1 VVATGASAVIT
12 HNDLMALGV
21 VAGARGLGV
30 RVPDDLSVVGIDDI
44 PLAAITH
51 PTLTT
56 VAVPMAR
63 AGALSLELLERRLAG
78 DRQTPRAVRLPTQ
91 LVVREST
98 GPAAAQPVSA
108 AQQPA

>member
-1 VVATGASAVIT
+1 MIT

-21 VAGARGLGV
+21 IAGARALGV
-30 RVPDDLSVVGIDDI
+30 RVPEELSVVGIDDI

-63 AGALSLELLERRLAG
+63 AGA
-78 DRQTPRAVRLPTQ
+78 
-91 LVVREST
+91 
-98 GPAAAQPVSA
+98 
-108 AQQPA
+108 